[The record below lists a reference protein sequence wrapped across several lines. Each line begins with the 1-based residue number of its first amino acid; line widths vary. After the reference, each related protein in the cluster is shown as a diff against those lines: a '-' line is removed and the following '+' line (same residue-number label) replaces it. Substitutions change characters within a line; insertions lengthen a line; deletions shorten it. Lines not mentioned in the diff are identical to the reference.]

1 MYLKE
6 LSLENF
12 RNIESENLEFSDG
25 VNIFYGDN
33 AQGKTNIIESIWL
46 FSAMKSFRGAKDTDF
61 IKQGSLFTDI
71 KCVFEKSDREVK
83 GEIKIADGRRKEII
97 KDGVKVRS
105 AEMVGQ
111 INTVLFYP
119 EHLSLIKSGP
129 EIRRKF
135 LDTAICQIKPGFFR
149 ILNEYS
155 KVLAQRNFL
164 LKSQRKD
171 MLETLD
177 SWDMKLAK
185 LGGII
190 TNTRK
195 TYLEKLLVFAE
206 KTVDEISSG
215 KEKMTSEYQS
225 YSVKEIKSAEEE
237 EKALY
242 NKLKESFSEDERLLY
257 TTEGCQRDDFTLFIN
272 GNTAKI
278 YGSQGQQRSLVMAL
292 KLAEAD
298 ICYEYNDEYPV
309 MLFDDVFSELD
320 SLRKAYITESIKNR
334 QVIVTTCEK
343 TEFFE
348 NAKYFR
354 VSQGKVYL

>member
-6 LSLENF
+6 LTLENF
-12 RNIESENLEFSDG
+12 RNIKSEKIEFSDG
-25 VNIFYGDN
+25 VNILHGDN

-46 FSAMKSFRGAKDTDF
+46 FSSMKSFRGAKDSDF
-61 IKQGSLFTDI
+61 IKQGELFTDI
-71 KCVFEKSDREVK
+71 KCVFEKSDRKVR
-83 GEIKIADGRRKEII
+83 GEIKIADGKRKEII
-97 KDGVKVRS
+97 KDGVKVS
-105 AEMVGQ
+105 AAEMVGQ
-111 INTVLFYP
+111 IKTVLFYP
-119 EHLSLIKSGP
+119 EHLSLIKNGP
-129 EIRRKF
+129 EIRRKS
-135 LDTAICQIKPGFFR
+135 LDAAICQIKPGFFR
-149 ILNEYS
+149 VLSEYS

-177 SWDMKLAK
+177 SWDIKLAK

-215 KEKMTSEYQS
+215 KEKMTAEYQS
-225 YSVKEIKSAEEE
+225 YSGKETTSAEEE

-242 NKLKESFSEDERLLY
+242 KKLKESFSEDERLFC
-257 TTEGCQRDDFTLFIN
+257 TTEGCHRDDFTLFIN

-320 SLRKAYITESIKNR
+320 SLRKAYITENIKNR

-343 TEFFE
+343 TEFLE
-348 NAKYFR
+348 NAKYFSVLR
-354 VSQGKVYL
+354 GKVSV